1 MSFIKLD
8 QELYGSRFFVVR
20 AEDCSIYGECGAII
34 ETRADGRWHGA
45 SIHVFKSEEEAGEY
59 AREYWRNYIE
69 EDAVEAVHLLGA
81 ENLIQWALGKPAGPG
96 SLKVNSLEEWLD
108 LYKEDPSEHFEE
120 GPFDIEAIGEN
131 IIEKLGFRP
140 AIAYSMG

>member
-20 AEDCSIYGECGAII
+20 EEDCGMYGECGAII
-34 ETRADGRWHGA
+34 ETRENGRYGA
-45 SIHVFKSEEEAGEY
+45 MIHVFKSEEEAGEH
-59 AREYWRNYIE
+59 AREYWRDYIE
-69 EDAVEAVHLLGA
+69 QDAAEAVSLLGA

-108 LYKEDPSEHFEE
+108 LYKEDPCEHFEE
-120 GPFDIEAIGEN
+120 GPFEIEAIGEN

-140 AIAYSMG
+140 IIAYSMG

>member
-1 MSFIKLD
+1 VSFIKLD

-20 AEDCSIYGECGAII
+20 EEDCGLPSYEHGAII
-34 ETRADGRWHGA
+34 ETRENGRYGA

-59 AREYWRNYIE
+59 AREYWREQIE
-69 EDAVEAVHLLGA
+69 DDADEAVHLLGA

-96 SLKVNSLEEWLD
+96 SRKVNSLEEWLD
-108 LYKEDPSEHFEE
+108 LYKEDPSEHFED
-120 GPFDIEAIGEN
+120 GPFEIEAIGEN

>member
-1 MSFIKLD
+1 VSFIKLD

-20 AEDCSIYGECGAII
+20 AEDCGMYGECGAII
-34 ETRADGRWHGA
+34 ETRENGRYGA
-45 SIHVFKSEEEAGEY
+45 SIHVFKSEEEAGQY
-59 AREYWRNYIE
+59 ARQYWEDYIDSESSE
-69 EDAVEAVHLLGA
+69 EVVHLLGA

-96 SLKVNSLEEWLD
+96 SRKVNSLEEWLD
-108 LYKEDPSEHFEE
+108 LYKEDPSEHFED
-120 GPFDIEAIGEN
+120 GPFEIEAIGEN